1 MKGVFTLIHLNR
13 ARRNH
18 RILLIALLGLLLLAL
33 TGCREKSVFDGSM
46 AVNDDGFTMEYTV
59 LNKEQTARI
68 SLAAGDQLQVTFAH
82 AKGSVDV
89 TVGMD
94 GKEPLYKGSAQE
106 NAEFSLLV
114 SETGLYRITVTG
126 HQAKGRVAFI
136 RVPQA
141 AE

>member
-1 MKGVFTLIHLNR
+1 MHLYR
-13 ARRNH
+13 ARRSN
-18 RILLIALLGLLLLAL
+18 RILLTALLGLLLLAL

>member
-1 MKGVFTLIHLNR
+1 MIHINR

-18 RILLIALLGLLLLAL
+18 MIVLIALLGLLLLAL
-33 TGCREKSVFDGSM
+33 TGCREASVFDGSM
-46 AVNDDGFTMEYTV
+46 AANDDGFTMEYTV
-59 LNKEQTARI
+59 LNKEQTAQI

-82 AKGSVDV
+82 TKGSVDV

-114 SETGLYRITVTG
+114 SEPGVYRITVTG
-126 HQAKGRVAFI
+126 HQAKGWVAFV
-136 RVPQA
+136 RVPQTT
-141 AE
+141 E